1 MGNSAQQQFGS
12 LRAMRISTFGE
23 FALERLVPAQPS
35 TAHAPRYE
43 RVAQEEWRSRGP
55 AKTLL
60 KVLLCRTRRRASR
73 EELLEALWPQEEEE
87 IDVAHAFDSAV
98 SVLRKVLCT
107 QHGESLL
114 AKSRAGGV
122 TIFSLPGQERLWVDA
137 DAFLG
142 SVEQATH
149 AERMGA
155 DPLPILEAAHALVTG
170 EFLEDELYSGWAEPR
185 RQMIN
190 AAHHRC
196 LYRLAD
202 LYLERNRPEQAETVL
217 HLFLIDE
224 PTDEDVLCRLL
235 LLLQEQGRSQEAW
248 QLYEHT
254 ARVLDQEFHTA
265 PMPRTSMLAERLRS
279 IITSRNTAMQVP
291 AHPRRMAE
299 TQRTLP
305 VEAGLSLSSSPFSTR
320 FAPSPLNTLDMATSR
335 RQVLQAM
342 LSIASA
348 ALVLPPREVLSPDAW
363 ERLAL
368 VSRKPSS
375 VDASAL
381 QDLETITKSYWR
393 LRANTTSF
401 DLMNGVLG
409 HFETVLGMLQH
420 PQPTATLRR
429 LCSIAGETAQI
440 LGQMLFDLHDFS
452 AAWSYYTIA
461 LHAAQEALNTDL
473 RAVGLGRMSFLLTY
487 SEQAREALP
496 LLEEAQ
502 SLAGQSALPSIRS
515 WLAAVEAE
523 AQARNSD
530 SAACIS
536 ALDQAELLAMRD
548 GFEADPYATGL
559 NPSRLAGYKGVC
571 FVRLQQPEMA
581 LPALEEALALL
592 PPSALRRQST
602 LLTDMAAALLQQG
615 AIEQACDLAVRALV
629 ITRETRSRSV
639 LQRLRHLRQKLEP
652 WNTTS
657 AVRDVDEQLTA
668 LSVSLSS

>member
-55 AKTLL
+55 AKT
-60 KVLLCRTRRRASR
+60 
-73 EELLEALWPQEEEE
+73 
-87 IDVAHAFDSAV
+87 
-98 SVLRKVLCT
+98 
-107 QHGESLL
+107 
-114 AKSRAGGV
+114 RAGGV

-235 LLLQEQGRSQEAW
+235 LLLEEQGRSQEAW

-429 LCSIAGETAQI
+429 LCSIAGELDEMQVCKN
-440 LGQMLFDLHDFS
+440 DLSCSQVEPVSFPG
-452 AAWSYYTIA
+452 A
-461 LHAAQEALNTDL
+461 LHL
-473 RAVGLGRMSFLLTY
+473 
-487 SEQAREALP
+487 LP
-496 LLEEAQ
+496 LLPDPD
-502 SLAGQSALPSIRS
+502 SL
-515 WLAAVEAE
+515 
-523 AQARNSD
+523 
-530 SAACIS
+530 
-536 ALDQAELLAMRD
+536 
-548 GFEADPYATGL
+548 
-559 NPSRLAGYKGVC
+559 
-571 FVRLQQPEMA
+571 
-581 LPALEEALALL
+581 
-592 PPSALRRQST
+592 
-602 LLTDMAAALLQQG
+602 
-615 AIEQACDLAVRALV
+615 DLG
-629 ITRETRSRSV
+629 
-639 LQRLRHLRQKLEP
+639 
-652 WNTTS
+652 
-657 AVRDVDEQLTA
+657 
-668 LSVSLSS
+668 